1 MNPAGTEVSSIAAY
15 PVTISSLDLEE
26 DTVTITNTSSQ
37 KVALKGWKIESV
49 TGDQV
54 RVVTAAE
61 SRPKH
66 WYGAGVTPASLLLC
80 GLWSG
85 VRVC

>member
-26 DTVTITNTSSQ
+26 DTVTITNTCSQ
-37 KVALKGWKIESV
+37 KVALQGWKIQSV

-54 RVVTAAE
+54 SV
-61 SRPKH
+61 S
-66 WYGAGVTPASLLLC
+66 
-80 GLWSG
+80 
-85 VRVC
+85 